1 MDELKRI
8 EELKAILKRANYEYY
23 VLDHPTM
30 SDFEFDTLL
39 QELISLEERH
49 PEAVTKDSPTQRV
62 GGEVGEGFVKVTH
75 SKQMLSLGNL
85 FSEDDVLAFDQKIRK
100 VVDQFSY
107 TVDLKIDGLSVAI
120 RYRNGYLDRAATR
133 GNGVVGEDIT
143 ENVKTIRS
151 IPLRISDTRDLEV
164 RGEIFISKKHFS
176 QINEERAQAGLDLF
190 KNPRNAAAGT
200 IRQLDPKIV
209 SKRKLD
215 AFIHYLLL
223 DDLFINNHYDR
234 LMYLKDLGFKVNTYT
249 KKCQN
254 VEEVIAFIREV
265 EHFRFDLPY
274 EIDGVVIKVNEFDL
288 YEKIGYTAKYPKWA
302 TAFKFKAQEVET
314 TLKDISFQIGR
325 TGVIKPVAELEPVDI
340 SGSTVSRATLH
351 NEDFILDRD
360 IHIGDRVLVRKAG
373 EIIPEVLRVIPEAR
387 TGHEKPFA
395 MIKHCPICGSDIV
408 RKEDEADYY
417 CVNPQCD
424 AKHLEGLIHFAS
436 REAYNID
443 GLGESIMTDLYN
455 DGLIKDI
462 ADIFA
467 LQNHRD
473 ELINKERFGEKSV
486 QNLLEAI
493 EKSKENNLDLLI
505 FGLGI
510 RHVGSKVSKILAEKI
525 KTLAAFFD
533 QKVEDLT
540 AIDDIGMAIANSVV
554 NYFKDED
561 HRQMLERLVDYGLNT
576 TYRSSKTNE
585 ETIFTGKTVVLTG
598 TLQHFSRKEAQTII
612 ENMGGKV
619 SSSVSKSTDYVL
631 LGENPGSKYD
641 KALALG
647 ISILSEETFAKE
659 ID

>member
-1 MDELKRI
+1 MDEIKRI
-8 EELKAILKRANYEYY
+8 EELKEILKRANYEYY

-39 QELISLEERH
+39 QELIHLEEKH
-49 PEAVTKDSPTQRV
+49 PEAITKDSPTQRV

-85 FSEDDVLAFDQKIRK
+85 FSEEDVRAFDQKIRK
-100 VVDQFSY
+100 VVENFSY

-120 RYRNGYLDRAATR
+120 RYRNGFLDRAATR
-133 GNGVVGEDIT
+133 GNGIVGEDIT

-151 IPLRISDTRDLEV
+151 IPLRISDTRDFEV

-176 QINEERAQAGLDLF
+176 LMNEEREEQGLDLF

-200 IRQLDPKIV
+200 IRQLDPKVV

-223 DDLFINNHYDR
+223 DDDHINNHYDG
-234 LMYLKDLGFKVNTYT
+234 LMYLKKLGFKVNSYT
-249 KKCQN
+249 KRCQDID
-254 VEEVIAFIREV
+254 EVLAFIREV
-265 EHFRFDLPY
+265 DEFRFDLPY

-288 YEKIGYTAKYPKWA
+288 YDEIGYTAKYPKWA
-302 TAFKFKAQEVET
+302 TAFKFKALEVET

-325 TGVIKPVAELEPVDI
+325 TGVIKPVAELEPVEI

-387 TGHEKPFA
+387 TGHEKPFV
-395 MIKHCPICGSDIV
+395 MIHQCPICGSDIS
-408 RKEDEADYY
+408 RKAGEADYY
-417 CVNPQCD
+417 CENPNCD

-443 GLGESIMTDLYN
+443 GLGESIVTDLYN
-455 DGLIKDI
+455 DGLIKNI
-462 ADIFA
+462 ADIFD
-467 LQNHRD
+467 LDQHRD
-473 ELINKERFGEKSV
+473 QLINKDRFGEKSV
-486 QNLLEAI
+486 ANLLAAI
-493 EKSKENNLDLLI
+493 ENSKDNNLDLLI

-510 RHVGSKVSKILAEKI
+510 RHVGSKVSKILAEAI
-525 KTLAAFFD
+525 GTLDGFYD
-533 QKVEDLT
+533 QSVEDLT
-540 AIDDIGMAIANSVV
+540 AINDIGSAIANSVV
-554 NYFKDED
+554 NYFADEQNQ
-561 HRQMLERLVDYGLNT
+561 QMLQRLVDDGLNT
-576 TYRSSKTNE
+576 VYRSSKE
-585 ETIFTGKTVVLTG
+585 EKETIFTGKTVVLTG

-612 ENMGGKV
+612 ENMGGNV
-619 SSSVSKSTDYVL
+619 SSSVSKNTDYVL

-641 KALALG
+641 KARSLG
-647 ISILSEETFAKE
+647 VAIMNEEAFEKE
-659 ID
+659 IK